1 MLFAMAIRC
10 ALMAIMQTVS
20 NLNDQ
25 WASDG
30 VAFYHGPGQVTV
42 AELAHDGAQV
52 RVALHGAHVLSY
64 EPEEGQSLLWL
75 SKEAIFAKGKAIRGG
90 IPVCWPWCADH
101 PSEPDYPAHGFARTR
116 AWEVVETGK
125 DLHFSRLTLALKD
138 SEETRAWFPHAFELE
153 MRVILSKTLK
163 LQFTV
168 INLGETEFT
177 YTGALHT
184 YFAVSHID
192 RVSVEGLKG
201 CTYIDSIDGG
211 QRKTQ
216 EGPIRFAEE
225 VDRIYVDTE
234 DSCVIRDEEW
244 KRDTRIVKSGSRST
258 VVWNPWIVKAKRMA
272 DFGDDEY
279 EEMVCVETTNAAED
293 AVTVPGQGSHQIEL
307 EIAAS

>member
-1 MLFAMAIRC
+1 
-10 ALMAIMQTVS
+10 
-20 NLNDQ
+20 
-25 WASDG
+25 
-30 VAFYHGPGQVTV
+30 
-42 AELAHDGAQV
+42 
-52 RVALHGAHVLSY
+52 
-64 EPEEGQSLLWL
+64 
-75 SKEAIFAKGKAIRGG
+75 
-90 IPVCWPWCADH
+90 
-101 PSEPDYPAHGFARTR
+101 
-116 AWEVVETGK
+116 
-125 DLHFSRLTLALKD
+125 
-138 SEETRAWFPHAFELE
+138 
-153 MRVILSKTLK
+153 
-163 LQFTV
+163 
-168 INLGETEFT
+168 
-177 YTGALHT
+177 
-184 YFAVSHID
+184 
-192 RVSVEGLKG
+192 VEGLKG

-258 VVWNPWIVKAKRMA
+258 VVWNPWIAKAKRMA

>member
-1 MLFAMAIRC
+1 
-10 ALMAIMQTVS
+10 
-20 NLNDQ
+20 
-25 WASDG
+25 
-30 VAFYHGPGQVTV
+30 
-42 AELAHDGAQV
+42 
-52 RVALHGAHVLSY
+52 
-64 EPEEGQSLLWL
+64 
-75 SKEAIFAKGKAIRGG
+75 
-90 IPVCWPWCADH
+90 DH

-234 DSCVIRDEEW
+234 DTCVIRDEEW
-244 KRDTRIVKSGSRST
+244 KRDTRIVLTRTRLFHRSFM
-258 VVWNPWIVKAKRMA
+258 VKLRLAARGFLFTIAPLPLMKKTTILTLTLLASSLFAVRAQETPIISEFMA
-272 DFGDDEY
+272 SNLTAFEDE
-279 EEMVCVETTNAAED
+279 D
-293 AVTVPGQGSHQIEL
+293 G
-307 EIAAS
+307 AAS